1 MASAREEIF
10 SRIKE
15 ALSHKGVALPLPDMN
30 KQVFNRPP
38 VSPIEEYAL
47 GLETC
52 KGTLVVSQTEKQAFT
67 AIAGFCKER
76 AFKHLCIWEPG
87 LAQKAESE
95 GINFKPDDDILHEVE
110 ASLTT
115 VECLIARTGSFIV
128 SSRQYGGRRLTVYP
142 PIHMVLAYS
151 SQIVSDIPDGFR
163 LMKSRYEGNLFPS
176 MVSVVTG
183 ASRTADIEKTLVLG
197 AHGPKE
203 LIVFL
208 VDDAGNQDR

>member
-1 MASAREEIF
+1 MSTAREEIF

-15 ALSHKGVALPLPDMN
+15 ALSHKGEELQMPDFD
-30 KQVFNRPP
+30 KEIYQRP
-38 VSPIEEYAL
+38 SISLLQEYAL

-52 KGTLVVSQTEKQAFT
+52 KGTLVVSQTEEQAWN
-67 AIAGFCKER
+67 AIQDFIIDR
-76 AFKHLCIWEPG
+76 NLTHLCVWEPE
-87 LAQKAESE
+87 LIEKARTKAISIKQTDQELYLV
-95 GINFKPDDDILHEVE
+95 D

-115 VECLIARTGSFIV
+115 VECLVARTGSFMV

-142 PIHMVLAYS
+142 PIHMVIAYA

-163 LMKSRYEGNLFPS
+163 VIKSRYAGEKFPS
-176 MVSVVTG
+176 MVSLVTG

-203 LIVFL
+203 LVVFL
-208 VDDAGNQDR
+208 IDDAGNQN

>member
-15 ALSHKGVALPLPDMN
+15 ALSHQGEVLPLPDMN
-30 KQVFNRPP
+30 KEVFNRPP

-52 KGTLVVSQTEKQAFT
+52 KGTLVVSPTESQAMI

-76 AFKHLCIWEPG
+76 GFSHLCIWEPELG
-87 LAQKAESE
+87 KKAAEA
-95 GINFKPDDDILHEVE
+95 GIAFKADDDLLYEVE

-115 VECLIARTGSFIV
+115 VECLVARTGSFMV

-151 SQIVSDIPDGFR
+151 SQIVSDIPDGFK
-163 LMKSRYEGNLFPS
+163 LMKTKYPGSQFPS
-176 MVSVVTG
+176 MVSLVTG